1 MSTVANPHS
10 SSRTNTTTGHLKR
23 LRGNRAAQETYF
35 LGIDGGGTKTQAI
48 ITDANFNIIGEGKSG
63 ASNPLRVGFKE
74 AVANISIATHKAL
87 EDAGLEL
94 MDIAAACAGIAGT
107 SHPIHYH
114 TMKDALDRSLGLEKL
129 ELVTDARAALTG
141 ALDGKPGVIV
151 IAGTGSIAL
160 GLNEAGEEARSGGW
174 GPTFSDEG
182 SGYDIARQALKAVAA
197 SFDGRSS
204 ETLLTKMICQELHIE
219 KPSDLPSVIYND
231 DANPAHIAS
240 LAKLVSQ
247 AAEQGDEVAQEI
259 LEHAGQELGQLAV
272 AVIERLE
279 MQQQSFRVACVG
291 SVFNSGDFVLA
302 SFRRTV
308 LSMAPNAEIGPPI
321 HPPTIGAVKIA
332 QETLEI
338 LTPDDGG

>member
-10 SSRTNTTTGHLKR
+10 SSRTNTTTGPLKR
-23 LRGNRAAQETYF
+23 LRENRATRETFF

-48 ITDANFNIIGEGKSG
+48 ITNANFTIIGEGKSG
-63 ASNPLRVGFKE
+63 ASNPHRVGCKE
-74 AVANISIATHKAL
+74 AVANIVSATNKAL
-87 EDAGLEL
+87 QDAGLQL
-94 MDIAAACAGIAGT
+94 TDLTAACAGIAGT

-114 TMKDALDRSLGLEKL
+114 IMKDALDRSLGLEKL
-129 ELVTDARAALTG
+129 ELVTDARAALMG
-141 ALDGKPGVIV
+141 ALDGRDGVIV

-160 GLNEAGEEARSGGW
+160 GLNDVGEDARSGGW

-197 SFDGRSS
+197 SFDGRST
-204 ETLLTKMICQELHIE
+204 ETLLTKMICQELRIE
-219 KPSDLPSVIYND
+219 KPSDLPSVIYRE
-231 DANPAHIAS
+231 DAKPTQIAS

-272 AVIERLE
+272 AVIERLA

-302 SFRRTV
+302 SFRRAV
-308 LSMAPNAEIGPPI
+308 LRVAPKAEIGSPI
-321 HPPTIGAVKIA
+321 YPPTIGAVKLA
-332 QETLEI
+332 ELLFKQQ
-338 LTPDDGG
+338 